1 MKKKNKNVNILDR
14 DKLSEKIIDIYSVD
28 VFEQKLREEI
38 SEELA
43 DNLIYAFE
51 RMTENLNNEELLD
64 LAEQYN
70 IDIKE
75 YFDEEQRGSIW

>member
-1 MKKKNKNVNILDR
+1 MKKKNKNVNVLNR

-43 DNLIYAFE
+43 DNLVYAFE

-75 YFDEEQRGSIW
+75 YFDEE

>member
-1 MKKKNKNVNILDR
+1 MKKKNKNVNVLNR

-75 YFDEEQRGSIW
+75 YFDEEQPY

>member
-1 MKKKNKNVNILDR
+1 MKKKNKNVNILNR

-75 YFDEEQRGSIW
+75 YFDEE